1 MSTDPDLSY
10 DTIADAYAARVVD
23 APYNAHYERP
33 AMFDL
38 LPPIDGLHV
47 LDAGCGSGIHAETLL
62 DRGARVTGI
71 DGSAAMLE
79 HARRRL
85 AGREVDLRVA
95 DLRAPLPF
103 ADGSFDGILSSLV
116 LHYVRDWA
124 PMLAEFRR
132 VLRPDGWLAFST
144 HHPAAEAAFFKPARY
159 LDVELLEDE
168 WDGVGTVRFY
178 RRPISRIVNDLAEA
192 GFAVERMVEPLPTEA
207 FRALKPDAYAS
218 MLRQPQFLLIR
229 ARPWM
234 R

>member
-1 MSTDPDLSY
+1 MSMDPGFSY
-10 DTIADAYAARVVD
+10 DAIADTYAAKVTD

-33 AMFDL
+33 AMLDL
-38 LPPIDGLHV
+38 LPPVDGLHV
-47 LDAGCGSGIHAETLL
+47 LDAGCGSGIYAELL
-62 DRGARVTGI
+62 ADRGARVTGI

-85 AGREVDLRVA
+85 AAREVDLRVA

-103 ADGSFDGILSSLV
+103 ADGGFDGIVSALV
-116 LHYVRDWA
+116 LHYLRDWA
-124 PMLAEFRR
+124 PALAEFRR
-132 VLRPDGWLAFST
+132 VLRPGGWLAFST
-144 HHPAAEAAFFKPARY
+144 HHPAAEALLFKPARY

-178 RRPISRIVNDLAEA
+178 RRPVHRIVNDLAEA
-192 GFAVERMVEPLPTEA
+192 GFAIERMVEPLPTET
-207 FRALKPDAYAS
+207 FRQRKPEAYEA

-229 ARPWM
+229 ARPWT